1 MVFFVGAGTG
11 AVDLITVRGMRL
23 LEQADVIIYAGSL
36 VNPELLQY
44 AKKECEIHN
53 SAKLTLE
60 EVLEVMEKAETEG
73 KITVRLHTG
82 EPSIYGAVR
91 EQMDELDRLGISY
104 ESCPGVSACF
114 GAAASLN
121 IEYTLPDISQSL
133 IITRMEGRTKVP
145 AKESIESFAAHQ
157 ASMAIYLS
165 TGMLKELSE
174 RLVAG
179 GYSKETPAAL
189 VYKATW
195 PEEEAYICTVETLCD
210 TAKEYGITKT
220 ALVLVGEVITHE
232 NYKKS
237 RLYAADFSTEF
248 RQAKEKGRK

>member
-1 MVFFVGAGTG
+1 MVYFVGAGTG

-44 AKKECEIHN
+44 ANKDCEIHD

-60 EVLEVMEKAETEG
+60 EVLIVMQKAEAEG

-91 EQMDELDRLGISY
+91 EQMDELDRFGISY

-121 IEYTLPDISQSL
+121 LEYTLPGISQSL

-145 AKESIESFAAHQ
+145 EKESIESFAAHQ

-179 GYSKETPAAL
+179 GYRKETPAAL

-195 PEEEAYICTVETLCD
+195 PEEEAYICTIETIYD
-210 TAKEYGITKT
+210 TAKEHGITKT
-220 ALVLVGEVITHE
+220 ALVLVGEVITHQ

-248 RQAKEKGRK
+248 RQAKETGRI